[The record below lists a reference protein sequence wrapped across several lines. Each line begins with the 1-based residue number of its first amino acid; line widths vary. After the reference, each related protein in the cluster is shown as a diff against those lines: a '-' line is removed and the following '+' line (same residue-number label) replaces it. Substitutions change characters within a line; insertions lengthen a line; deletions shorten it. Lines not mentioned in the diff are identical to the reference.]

1 MKHEYIRATV
11 TQNPKFKRFKAN
23 RTRKKSGVSQQL
35 ISRIENEKIDSTNEV
50 FSLADALG
58 VNAKWLA
65 TGEGGMETEKRTAS
79 DASEEEMR
87 LLNLLRSLT
96 KEQQRNVIA
105 SVEQTKQQ
113 NDNIIKELSEQ
124 YS

>member
-1 MKHEYIRATV
+1 MKHEYIRSTV
-11 TQNPKFKRFKAN
+11 TQNPKFKRSKTN
-23 RTRKKSGVSQQL
+23 WTRKKSGVSQQL

-65 TGEGGMETEKRTAS
+65 TGEGDMETEKKTS
-79 DASEEEMR
+79 TDASEEEMR

>member
-1 MKHEYIRATV
+1 VKHEYIRSTV
-11 TQNPKFKRFKAN
+11 TQNPKFKRFKTN
-23 RTRKKSGVSQQL
+23 WTRKKSGVSQQL

-65 TGEGGMETEKRTAS
+65 TGEGDMETEKKTS
-79 DASEEEMR
+79 TDASEEEMR

>member
-1 MKHEYIRATV
+1 
-11 TQNPKFKRFKAN
+11 
-23 RTRKKSGVSQQL
+23 
-35 ISRIENEKIDSTNEV
+35 
-50 FSLADALG
+50 
-58 VNAKWLA
+58 
-65 TGEGGMETEKRTAS
+65 METEKKTS
-79 DASEEEMR
+79 TDASEEEMR